1 MENPQWVDEEME
13 VKKVRRERERKS
25 EGIQNKNNTRKN
37 NKKNNN
43 NNNCAAANWSR
54 PLLINA
60 TLARIPE
67 LFLCYSCF
75 CLVTFDFLSSDL
87 LYLHS

>member
-37 NKKNNN
+37 NKN